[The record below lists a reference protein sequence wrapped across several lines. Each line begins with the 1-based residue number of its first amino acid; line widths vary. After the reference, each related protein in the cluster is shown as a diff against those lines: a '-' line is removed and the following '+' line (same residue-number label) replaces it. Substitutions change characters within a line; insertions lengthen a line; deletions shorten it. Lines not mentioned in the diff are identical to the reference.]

1 MSKTTLQGLI
11 PTIFTLIGVVVFAG
25 LGYYQLAPW
34 PPLARG
40 LGIALMVLYVGWMLG
55 EGKVIVGEIKQENTQ
70 RDKGSFE
77 LYAIGRFCTILS
89 ALAMPGRFG
98 PGEELVVLGVGLGVF
113 VTGVG
118 FRLWAI
124 RTLGRFYSHRVRQ
137 QSDHKIVQSGPYRF
151 LRHPAYTGMLIAHA
165 GFVVFFFNWVSLGLL
180 CLFFLPAV
188 AYRIV
193 VEERMLMQIDGYP
206 EFAAKR
212 WRLVP
217 PIW

>member
-11 PTIFTLIGVVVFAG
+11 PTIFTLIGIVVFVG

-34 PPLARG
+34 PPLPRG
-40 LGIALMVLYVGWMLG
+40 LGIALMVLYVGWMVG
-55 EGKVIVGEIKQENTQ
+55 EGKVIVGEIKQDETKS
-70 RDKGSFE
+70 DKGSFE

-89 ALAMPGRFG
+89 ALAMPGLFG
-98 PGEELVVLGVGLGVF
+98 PAETTWVLAIGLSVF
-113 VTGVG
+113 VIGVG

-137 QSDHKIVQSGPYRF
+137 QDDHKIVQSGPYRI
-151 LRHPAYTGMLIAHA
+151 LRHPAYTGMLVAHV

-193 VEERMLMQIDGYP
+193 VEERMLFEIEGYP

-212 WRLVP
+212 WRL
-217 PIW
+217 